1 MGGVGR
7 WGIWAWGNPKCLRA
21 YKIASMNCAEFLD
34 RYTEFRD
41 GLVAAPREL
50 RRFQRH
56 LAVCAQCREYDTSV
70 RRGVLALQALGTIEP
85 SRNFR
90 RRLDARLHRE
100 RVQSAGPVFARP
112 GRVAAALL
120 VAVSLVL
127 LAREGSRRPHAVPP
141 PLLPPVAF
149 PKPVANAGV
158 PFVTFQDPRA
168 SVIAGN
174 PRPYGTAFVEP
185 ASAGR

>member
-1 MGGVGR
+1 MHC
-7 WGIWAWGNPKCLRA
+7 P
-21 YKIASMNCAEFLD
+21 EFLD
-34 RYTEFRD
+34 HYTEFRD
-41 GLVAAPREL
+41 GLISAPREL

-56 LAVCAQCREYDTSV
+56 AALCAQCREYDTAV

-85 SRNFR
+85 SRGFR
-90 RRLDARLHRE
+90 RRLDERLRRE
-100 RVQSAGPVFARP
+100 RALAVEPIVPRHAGI
-112 GRVAAALL
+112 AAALL
-120 VAVSLVL
+120 VAVSLTL
-127 LAREGSRRPHAVPP
+127 LALEGTGRPQLVAAPT
-141 PLLPPVAF
+141 LPPVAF

-168 SVIAGN
+168 SVVAGN